1 MGTQGKNDLWKVT
14 LAYSV
19 HPTHNMLPLN
29 IFAALSGIRNI
40 GLRIPNAVH
49 MYNQLQANVL
59 LVEYRGYGNS
69 DDAIPSEKGL
79 KRDAEGALQFITSH
93 DQIDSNRIF
102 LFGRSLGGAVAFHLA
117 QFADSHSIPLAG
129 IIVENTFLSISHMV
143 DHLMPV
149 VAPFKALILRIGWN
163 SYEIA
168 PTLKTPILYLAGAA
182 DQLVPHSHM
191 LDLHMASSKASTC
204 ARIYV
209 VKDGTHNETWLQ
221 GGREYWE
228 AILNFMNEVF
238 ASEAGGYFRSM
249 TSLEDDSQGRQSSV
263 GVTIGAGSDVPSQT
277 SSIPIMPKN
286 IIGLAMEATT
296 SVLLSQK
303 ESTNASGNKK
313 KL

>member
-1 MGTQGKNDLWKVT
+1 MI
-14 LAYSV
+14 
-19 HPTHNMLPLN
+19 HPTHNMLALK
-29 IFAALSGIRNI
+29 IFSAALFAISNI
-40 GLRIPNAVH
+40 GLRIPNAAH

-69 DDAIPSEKGL
+69 DDSTPSEKGL
-79 KRDAEGALQFITSH
+79 KLDAEGALKFITSH

-117 QFADSHSIPLAG
+117 HFADSHSIPLAG
-129 IIVENTFLSISHMV
+129 IIVENTFKSISHMV

-168 PTLKTPILYLAGAA
+168 PSLKAPILYLAGAA

-191 LDLHMASSKASTC
+191 LDLHQASAKSSTC
-204 ARIYV
+204 ARIHV

-221 GGREYWE
+221 GGRGYWE
-228 AILNFMNEVF
+228 AILNFINEVI
-238 ASEAGGYFRSM
+238 ASEAGGCFRSM
-249 TSLEDDSQGRQSSV
+249 TSLEDVCPNQQSLV
-263 GVTIGAGSDVPSQT
+263 GTTIGIGSDIPAQT
-277 SSIPIMPKN
+277 SSIPMMPKN
-286 IIGLAMEATT
+286 IIGLAMEATN
-296 SVLLSQK
+296 SVLSSQK
-303 ESTNASGNKK
+303 ESSNTSGSKK